1 MSHER
6 RGRDNMRV
14 HLKVSAAILIL
25 ATILAACT
33 PSGSTGGPSA
43 TTSGQPKRG
52 GTLTLARSG
61 EVTNLD
67 PHKVPAFTSAR
78 VFELVYSY
86 LMRLDENLGVQPDLA
101 ASMPRTSPDGK
112 RVTVELRT
120 GVKFHN
126 GDPLTSAD
134 VKYTFER
141 ILDPKNAAVARSFF
155 TDVDTITAP
164 DDATVVFNLKN
175 PNAALIAY
183 MAHPNTGI
191 VSKKIGEANADLS
204 KKETAIG
211 SGPFKLAEW
220 VPDNF
225 MRFEANKSYYVEGQ
239 PYLDGIRINVVPDES
254 GLAAALRTKAA
265 DMAIITDAKVAR
277 TLRSETS
284 VTLDAKPSLSYNLL
298 FVNTKRPP
306 LDNIKVRQAIAYAI
320 DRKAIIDAVAF
331 GEGEVT
337 GPIAPALANYALPTS
352 QYPLY
357 TRDVAKAKQLLQEAN
372 VGPVS
377 FTMLTQTTEPAYAKD
392 IAQLVKAELAEAGI
406 TVKIE
411 TTELTQYVDRWLKAD
426 FDVATGLNGGGPD
439 PDFYVYRCFTNDGN
453 LNFVTSYQNSVSSD
467 AIKQGRA
474 TTDVAKR
481 KDLYTTEQLASLRA
495 YFGLDQPIPLQYWNW
510 LVSLLHGDAGYS
522 IRTGRPVFVEI
533 AQRLPATSELAA
545 AAAVIAIAVGVPL
558 GLVSALRPRS
568 RLDLAV
574 RVGGLIGLSLPS
586 FWLGTLIIVLFSLY
600 LRWLPNTGG
609 YVDFAQD
616 PRSEE
621 HTSELQSHSDLVCR
635 LLLE

>member
-1 MSHER
+1 
-6 RGRDNMRV
+6 MR
-14 HLKVSAAILIL
+14 HTLTAATLIF
-25 ATILAACT
+25 ATVLAACAPT
-33 PSGSTGGPSA
+33 TTSSGPSP
-43 TTSGQPKRG
+43 TTNTGPKKG
-52 GTLTLARSG
+52 GTLILARSG

-101 ASMPRTSPDGK
+101 ESMPTTSADGK
-112 RVTVELRT
+112 TVTVKLRS

-134 VKYTFER
+134 VKYTFDR
-141 ILDPKNAAVARSFF
+141 IIDTKTNAVARSFF

-164 DDATVVFNLKN
+164 DPTTVVFNLKN
-175 PNAALIAY
+175 PNGALLAY

-225 MRFEANKSYYVEGQ
+225 MRFDANKDYYVSGQ

-254 GLAAALRTKAA
+254 NLAAALRTKAA
-265 DMAIITDAKVAR
+265 DMAIVTDAKVAK

-284 VTLDAKPSLSYNLL
+284 VTLDSKPSLSYNLL
-298 FVNTKRPP
+298 FLNTKRKPF
-306 LDNIKVRQAIAYAI
+306 DNLKVRQAVAYAI
-320 DRKAIIDAVAF
+320 DRKAIIDAVAL

-377 FTMLTQTTEPAYAKD
+377 FTILTSTTEPSYGKD
-392 IAQLVKAELAEAGI
+392 EAQLVQAQLAEAGV

-426 FDVATGLNGGGPD
+426 FDMATGLNGGGPD
-439 PDFYVYRCFTNDGN
+439 PDFYVYRYFTDDGN
-453 LNFVTSYQNSVSSD
+453 LNFVTSYKNPVSSD
-467 AIKQGRA
+467 AIKTARA
-474 TTDVAKR
+474 TTDPAKR
-481 KDLYTTEQLASLRA
+481 KDLYTTAQKE
-495 YFGLDQPIPLQYWNW
+495 
-510 LVSLLHGDAGYS
+510 LVN
-522 IRTGRPVFVEI
+522 
-533 AQRLPATSELAA
+533 
-545 AAAVIAIAVGVPL
+545 GVPFIWL
-558 GLVSALRPRS
+558 F
-568 RLDLAV
+568 
-574 RVGGLIGLSLPS
+574 VGRDYNATLPTTKGFTHLPNGS
-586 FWLGTLIIVLFSLY
+586 IIY
-600 LRWLPNTGG
+600 LRQTWL
-609 YVDFAQD
+609 DK
-616 PRSEE
+616 
-621 HTSELQSHSDLVCR
+621 
-635 LLLE
+635 

>member
-1 MSHER
+1 
-6 RGRDNMRV
+6 MRHTLIASILTCATV
-14 HLKVSAAILIL
+14 LAACAPTTSSGPSPTSAQPNQPKKGGTLIL
-25 ATILAACT
+25 ARA
-33 PSGSTGGPSA
+33 
-43 TTSGQPKRG
+43 
-52 GTLTLARSG
+52 G

-101 ASMPRTSPDGK
+101 DSMPTTSSDGK
-112 RVTVELRT
+112 TVTVKLRS

-134 VKYTFER
+134 VKYTFDR
-141 ILDPKNAAVARSFF
+141 ILDTKTAAVARSFF

-164 DDATVVFNLKN
+164 DATTVIFNLKN

-225 MRFEANKSYYVEGQ
+225 MRFEANKDYYVSGQ
-239 PYLDGIRINVVPDES
+239 PYLDGIRINVVPDEL

-265 DMAIITDAKVAR
+265 DMAIITDARVAR
-277 TLRSETS
+277 TLRGESG

-298 FVNTKRPP
+298 FVNTKRKP
-306 LDNIKVRQAIAYAI
+306 LDNLKVRQAIAYAI

-331 GEGEVT
+331 GEGEIT

-357 TRDVAKAKQLLQEAN
+357 THDVAKAKQLLQEAN

-377 FTMLTQTTEPAYAKD
+377 FTMLTQTTEPTYAKD
-392 IAQLVKAELAEAGI
+392 IAQLVKAQLAEIG
-406 TVKIE
+406 VEMKIE
-411 TTELTQYVDRWLKAD
+411 TLEFTQ
-426 FDVATGLNGGGPD
+426 
-439 PDFYVYRCFTNDGN
+439 
-453 LNFVTSYQNSVSSD
+453 S
-467 AIKQGRA
+467 RA
-474 TTDVAKR
+474 TP
-481 KDLYTTEQLASLRA
+481 S
-495 YFGLDQPIPLQYWNW
+495 
-510 LVSLLHGDAGYS
+510 
-522 IRTGRPVFVEI
+522 
-533 AQRLPATSELAA
+533 
-545 AAAVIAIAVGVPL
+545 
-558 GLVSALRPRS
+558 S
-568 RLDLAV
+568 RLERQLTWPSG
-574 RVGGLIGLSLPS
+574 RSSTPPPRRSL
-586 FWLGTLIIVLFSLY
+586 
-600 LRWLPNTGG
+600 
-609 YVDFAQD
+609 
-616 PRSEE
+616 
-621 HTSELQSHSDLVCR
+621 
-635 LLLE
+635 

>member
-6 RGRDNMRV
+6 RGRDDMRV

-25 ATILAACT
+25 ATILAACA

-52 GTLTLARSG
+52 GTLILARSG

-164 DDATVVFNLKN
+164 DDSTVVFNLKN
-175 PNAALIAY
+175 PNAAMIAY

-191 VSKKIGEANADLS
+191 VSKKIGEANPDLS

-239 PYLDGIRINVVPDES
+239 PYLDGVRINVVPDES

-265 DMAIITDAKVAR
+265 DMAIIFDPKVAR
-277 TLRSETS
+277 TLRSES
-284 VTLDAKPSLSYNLL
+284 GVTLSAKPSLGYNLL
-298 FVNTKRPP
+298 FVNTKRKPF
-306 LDNIKVRQAIAYAI
+306 DNLKVRQAVAYAI

-331 GEGEVT
+331 GEGEVA
-337 GPIAPALANYALPTS
+337 GPIAPALAQYALPTS

-357 TRDVAKAKQLLQEAN
+357 TRDVAKAKQLLQEAA

-377 FTMLTQTTEPAYAKD
+377 FTMLTQTTEPVYAKD
-392 IAQLVKAELAEAGI
+392 IAQLVQAQLAEAGI
-406 TVKIE
+406 TMKIE
-411 TTELTQYVDRWLKAD
+411 TLEFTQWVDRWLKAD
-426 FDVATGLNGGGPD
+426 FDMAPGLNGGGPD
-439 PDFYVYRCFTNDGN
+439 PDFYIFRYFTDDGN
-453 LNFVTSYQNSVSSD
+453 LNFVTSYKNPTSSD
-467 AIKQGRA
+467 AIKMARA

-481 KDLYTTEQLASLRA
+481 KDLYATAQKELVNGVPFIWLYVGRD
-495 YFGLDQPIPLQYWNW
+495 YFGLLPTTKGFTHLPT
-510 LVSLLHGDAGYS
+510 GS
-522 IRTGRPVFVEI
+522 II
-533 AQRLPATSELAA
+533 
-545 AAAVIAIAVGVPL
+545 
-558 GLVSALRPRS
+558 
-568 RLDLAV
+568 
-574 RVGGLIGLSLPS
+574 
-586 FWLGTLIIVLFSLY
+586 Y
-600 LRWLPNTGG
+600 LRQTWL
-609 YVDFAQD
+609 DK
-616 PRSEE
+616 
-621 HTSELQSHSDLVCR
+621 
-635 LLLE
+635 

>member
-1 MSHER
+1 MKRS
-6 RGRDNMRV
+6 
-14 HLKVSAAILIL
+14 LSAATLIVATLIAACAPTTSAGPSPTGNQPNQPKKGGTLIL
-25 ATILAACT
+25 ARA
-33 PSGSTGGPSA
+33 
-43 TTSGQPKRG
+43 
-52 GTLTLARSG
+52 G

-101 ASMPRTSPDGK
+101 ESVPTTSADGK
-112 RVTVELRT
+112 TVTVKIRA

-134 VKYTFER
+134 VKYTFDR
-141 ILDPKNAAVARSFF
+141 ILDTKTAAVARSFF

-164 DDATVVFNLKN
+164 DATTVVFNLKN

-191 VSKKIGEANADLS
+191 VSKKIGEANTDLS

-225 MRFEANKSYYVEGQ
+225 MRFDANKDYYVSGQ

-265 DMAIITDAKVAR
+265 DMAIITDAKVAK
-277 TLRSETS
+277 TLRSES
-284 VTLDAKPSLSYNLL
+284 AVALDAKPSLSYNLL
-298 FVNTKRPP
+298 FVNTKRKPF
-306 LDNIKVRQAIAYAI
+306 DNIKVRQAIAYAI

-337 GPIAPALANYALPTS
+337 GPIAPALANYALPTA

-392 IAQLVKAELAEAGI
+392 IAQLVQQQLADIGV
-406 TVKIE
+406 TMKIE
-411 TTELTQYVDRWLKAD
+411 TLEFTQWVDRWLKAD
-426 FDVATGLNGGGPD
+426 FDMAPGLNGGGPD
-439 PDFYVYRCFTNDGN
+439 PDFYVYRYFTDDGN
-453 LNFVTSYQNSVSSD
+453 LNFVTSYKNPISSD
-467 AIKQGRA
+467 AIKQARA
-474 TTDVAKR
+474 STDPAKR
-481 KDLYTTEQLASLRA
+481 KDLYTTAQKE
-495 YFGLDQPIPLQYWNW
+495 
-510 LVSLLHGDAGYS
+510 LVN
-522 IRTGRPVFVEI
+522 
-533 AQRLPATSELAA
+533 
-545 AAAVIAIAVGVPL
+545 GVPFIWL
-558 GLVSALRPRS
+558 F
-568 RLDLAV
+568 
-574 RVGGLIGLSLPS
+574 VGRDYVATLPTTKGFTHLPTGS
-586 FWLGTLIIVLFSLY
+586 IIY
-600 LRWLPNTGG
+600 LRQTWL
-609 YVDFAQD
+609 DK
-616 PRSEE
+616 
-621 HTSELQSHSDLVCR
+621 
-635 LLLE
+635 

>member
-1 MSHER
+1 MTINR
-6 RGRDNMRV
+6 F
-14 HLKVSAAILIL
+14 AAASVTL
-25 ATILAACT
+25 AIVLAACA
-33 PSGSTGGPSA
+33 PAAGPGASA
-43 TTSGQPKRG
+43 TQGGGAPKKG
-52 GTLTLARSG
+52 GTLVLARAG

-78 VFELVYSY
+78 VFELIYSY

-101 ASMPRTSPDGK
+101 DGMPTASSDGK
-112 RVTVELRT
+112 QVTVKIRK

-134 VKYTFER
+134 VKYTFDR
-141 ILDPKNAAVARSFF
+141 IIDPKTASVARSFF
-155 TDVDTITAP
+155 GDVASVSAP
-164 DDATVVFNLKN
+164 DDATVVFDLKT

-265 DMAIITDAKVAR
+265 DMAIVTDAKVAR
-277 TLRSETS
+277 TLRSES
-284 VTLDAKPSLSYNLL
+284 GVNLSAKPSLSYNLL
-298 FVNTKRPP
+298 FLNTKRKPF
-306 LDNIKVRQAIAYAI
+306 DNVKVRQAIAYAI

-337 GPIAPALANYALPTS
+337 GPIAPALKNYALPTS
-352 QYPLY
+352 DYPLY
-357 TRDVAKAKQLLQEAN
+357 TRDVAKAKSLLQEAN

-377 FTMLTQTTEPAYAKD
+377 FTIMTSTTEPSYGKD
-392 IAQLVKAELAEAGI
+392 EAQLVQAQLAEAGI

-411 TTELTQYVDRWLKAD
+411 AIEFTQYVDRWLKAD
-426 FDVATGLNGGGPD
+426 FDMATGLNGGGPD
-439 PDFYVYRCFTNDGN
+439 PDFYVFRYFTDDGN
-453 LNFVTSYQNSVSSD
+453 LNFITSWKNPTSSD

-474 TTDVAKR
+474 TTDPAKR
-481 KDLYTTEQLASLRA
+481 KDLYTTAQKELVNGVPFVWLFVGRDYNASLPTTKG
-495 YFGLDQPIPLQYWNW
+495 FIHLPTG
-510 LVSLLHGDAGYS
+510 S
-522 IRTGRPVFVEI
+522 II
-533 AQRLPATSELAA
+533 
-545 AAAVIAIAVGVPL
+545 
-558 GLVSALRPRS
+558 
-568 RLDLAV
+568 
-574 RVGGLIGLSLPS
+574 
-586 FWLGTLIIVLFSLY
+586 Y
-600 LRWLPNTGG
+600 LRQTWL
-609 YVDFAQD
+609 DK
-616 PRSEE
+616 
-621 HTSELQSHSDLVCR
+621 
-635 LLLE
+635 

>member
-1 MSHER
+1 MTR
-6 RGRDNMRV
+6 I
-14 HLKVSAAILIL
+14 LAAAILIGAVVMGACAPTAP
-25 ATILAACT
+25 ATQSPT
-33 PSGSTGGPSA
+33 GTQPSN
-43 TTSGQPKRG
+43 QPKKG
-52 GTLTLARSG
+52 GTLVLARAG

-86 LMRLDENLGVQPDLA
+86 LMRLDDALGVQPDLA
-101 ASMPRTSPDGK
+101 ESAPTVSSDGK
-112 RVTVELRT
+112 TVTVKIRS

-134 VKYTFER
+134 VKYTFDR
-141 ILDPKNAAVARSFF
+141 IIDTKTAAVARSFF

-164 DDATVVFNLKN
+164 DATTVVFNLKN
-175 PNAALIAY
+175 PNAPLIAF

-225 MRFEANKSYYVEGQ
+225 MRFEANKDYYVSGQ

-254 GLAAALRTKAA
+254 GLTAALRTKAA
-265 DMAIITDAKVAR
+265 DMAIITNANVAR
-277 TLRSETS
+277 TLRAESG
-284 VTLDAKPSLSYNLL
+284 VTLSAKPSLSYNLI
-298 FVNTKRPP
+298 FVNTKRKP
-306 LDNIKVRQAIAYAI
+306 LDNLKVRQAIAYAI

-392 IAQLVKAELAEAGI
+392 IAQLVQQQLAEIGV
-406 TVKIE
+406 TMKIE
-411 TTELTQYVDRWLKAD
+411 TLEFTQWVDRWLKAD
-426 FDVATGLNGGGPD
+426 FDMAPGLNGGGPD
-439 PDFYVYRCFTNDGN
+439 PDFYVYRYFTNDGN
-453 LNFVTSYQNSVSSD
+453 LNFVTSYQNTVSSD
-467 AIKQGRA
+467 AIKTARA

-481 KDLYTTEQLASLRA
+481 KDLYTTAQKE
-495 YFGLDQPIPLQYWNW
+495 
-510 LVSLLHGDAGYS
+510 LVN
-522 IRTGRPVFVEI
+522 
-533 AQRLPATSELAA
+533 
-545 AAAVIAIAVGVPL
+545 GVPFIWL
-558 GLVSALRPRS
+558 FVGRDYNAALPTTKGF
-568 RLDLAV
+568 V
-574 RVGGLIGLSLPS
+574 HLPNGS
-586 FWLGTLIIVLFSLY
+586 VIY
-600 LRWLPNTGG
+600 LRQTWL
-609 YVDFAQD
+609 DK
-616 PRSEE
+616 
-621 HTSELQSHSDLVCR
+621 
-635 LLLE
+635 

>member
-1 MSHER
+1 M
-6 RGRDNMRV
+6 RGLR
-14 HLKVSAAILIL
+14 LTSAAILAFAVI
-25 ATILAACT
+25 AGACAPT
-33 PSGSTGGPSA
+33 GPTGPAQSPS
-43 TTSGQPKRG
+43 SGEPKRG
-52 GTLTLARSG
+52 GTLILARSG

-101 ASMPRTSPDGK
+101 ESMPTTSTDGK
-112 RVTVELRT
+112 TVTIKLRS

-134 VKYTFER
+134 VKYTFDR
-141 ILDPKNAAVARSFF
+141 ILDPKTAAVARSFF
-155 TDVDTITAP
+155 TDVNTITAT
-164 DDATVVFNLKN
+164 DDSTVVFDLKN

-191 VSKKIGEANADLS
+191 VSKKIGEANPDLS

-239 PYLDGIRINVVPDES
+239 PYLDGVRINVVPDES

-277 TLRSETS
+277 TLRSDTGVKLS
-284 VTLDAKPSLSYNLL
+284 AKPSLSYNLL
-298 FVNTKRPP
+298 FLNTKRKP
-306 LDNIKVRQAIAYAI
+306 LDNVKVRQAIAYAI

-352 QYPLY
+352 QYQLY

-372 VGPVS
+372 VGPVQ
-377 FTMLTQTTEPAYAKD
+377 FTILTATTEPSYGKD
-392 IAQLVKAELAEAGI
+392 EAQLVQAQLAEAGI

-426 FDVATGLNGGGPD
+426 FDMATGLNGGGPD
-439 PDFYVYRCFTNDGN
+439 PDFYVFRYFTDDGN
-453 LNFVTSYQNSVSSD
+453 LNFVTSYKNPTSSD
-467 AIKQGRA
+467 AIKAARA
-474 TTDVAKR
+474 TTDAAKR
-481 KDLYTTEQLASLRA
+481 KDLYTTAQKE
-495 YFGLDQPIPLQYWNW
+495 
-510 LVSLLHGDAGYS
+510 LVN
-522 IRTGRPVFVEI
+522 
-533 AQRLPATSELAA
+533 
-545 AAAVIAIAVGVPL
+545 GVPFIWL
-558 GLVSALRPRS
+558 F
-568 RLDLAV
+568 
-574 RVGGLIGLSLPS
+574 VGRDYNATLPTTKGFTHLPNGS
-586 FWLGTLIIVLFSLY
+586 IIY
-600 LRWLPNTGG
+600 LRQTWL
-609 YVDFAQD
+609 DK
-616 PRSEE
+616 
-621 HTSELQSHSDLVCR
+621 
-635 LLLE
+635 